1 MAEYEMKKENSFR
14 TILKSETKDE
24 RLDND
29 ISNCSRID
37 FQNNLHT
44 DNSFSSNFTSQLKRI
59 IQRNAHHLNSGEL
72 ASNLGSAPFTNAEA
86 HHIIPIELVNR
97 AFPPRLRKDDNDYYD
112 YDTGWNGIYLKST
125 SPVRNDTSLPYHR
138 QRNTLNHEDY
148 TSFVEDGIDDIINLR
163 DSENAEDI
171 VENLRN
177 GIGRMDNFT
186 SLDDIGDP
194 DYDEEEE
201 DSYEEEEG

>member
-1 MAEYEMKKENSFR
+1 M
-14 TILKSETKDE
+14 
-24 RLDND
+24 
-29 ISNCSRID
+29 
-37 FQNNLHT
+37 
-44 DNSFSSNFTSQLKRI
+44 
-59 IQRNAHHLNSGEL
+59 
-72 ASNLGSAPFTNAEA
+72 
-86 HHIIPIELVNR
+86 
-97 AFPPRLRKDDNDYYD
+97 
-112 YDTGWNGIYLKST
+112 KST
-125 SPVRNDTSLPYHR
+125 SRVRNDTSLPYHR

-148 TSFVEDGIDDIINLR
+148 TSFVEDGVDDIINLR

-177 GIGRMDNFT
+177 RIGRMDNFT